1 MVIVLSQLD
10 DRYFRGLQ
18 GQYRFQLAFRLH
30 KAGHEDYLVRSQRP
44 YRMTRSVN
52 VELDLE
58 AGEYQ
63 VRVKVTALRYNRLL
77 PIDEVIRGNAKARR
91 DKLLRIGLAYDLA
104 HDKGKFVESPE
115 EKAAREDKEKRDRD
129 KKKEAAKKV
138 ILGGREQAHYVKKKQ
153 QQRDRKKLNRVK
165 AKSNKTKEKDKANLQ
180 DEARRLLSLDGST
193 VEGIGPD
200 DHKGKGHRGIL
211 RDHSSDRGS
220 AERVDGDMDGP
231 PLRRKN
237 SVRFDRDTV
246 SGSDDDGGD
255 NDDPDSSDSL
265 SDLSERELDMQ
276 VEAYLSA
283 IEKPEMQP
291 SKDREGEDLD
301 EFESDP
307 WNASVV
313 VGLRVYHKVSEED
326 EKDKGADIVEVKVVR
341 PHLLTGSD
349 DEVEEI
355 ERKGQG
361 LDVDDSQKDATLEGS
376 VKDRKASIVGD
387 QARGR

>member
-1 MVIVLSQLD
+1 MLSQLD

-18 GQYRFQLAFRLH
+18 GQYRFELAFRLH

-58 AGEYQ
+58 GGEYQ
-63 VRVKVTALRYNRLL
+63 VRVKVTAVRYRKLL
-77 PIDEVIRGNAKARR
+77 PIDEVIRNNARGRR

-104 HDKGKFVESPE
+104 HGKGKFVESVE
-115 EKAAREDKEKRDRD
+115 EREAREEQEKMATD

-138 ILGGREQAHYVKKKQ
+138 ILGGREQAHYVRLKQ
-153 QQRDRKKLNRVK
+153 QQRDRKKIKKTK
-165 AKSNKTKEKDKANLQ
+165 AKCRTKDKDKANLR
-180 DEARRLLSLDGST
+180 DEGQRLLSLDGSSK
-193 VEGIGPD
+193 EEAGHLGRDKLD
-200 DHKGKGHRGIL
+200 DENRHRGIL

-220 AERVDGDMDGP
+220 FEKNTGETAP

-237 SVRFDRDTV
+237 SVRFERDYV
-246 SGSDDDGGD
+246 SGSDDDEDGIE
-255 NDDPDSSDSL
+255 SIDSL
-265 SDLSERELDMQ
+265 SDLSDRELDMQ
-276 VEAYLSA
+276 VEAYMSA
-283 IEKPEMQP
+283 MEKPEMQK

-313 VGLRVYHKVSEED
+313 VGLRVYHKIAEED
-326 EKDKGADIVEVKVVR
+326 EDKSGNNVKVRVVR
-341 PHLLTGSD
+341 PHLLAGLD
-349 DEVEEI
+349 KEVDEN

-361 LDVDDSQKDATLEGS
+361 LDVDDSLKDATLEGS

-387 QARGR
+387 QARSS